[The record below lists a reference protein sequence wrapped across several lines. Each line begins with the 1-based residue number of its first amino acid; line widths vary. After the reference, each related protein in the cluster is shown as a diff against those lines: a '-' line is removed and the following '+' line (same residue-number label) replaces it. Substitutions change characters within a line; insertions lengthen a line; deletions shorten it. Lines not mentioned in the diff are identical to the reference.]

1 MKLSIS
7 RRTGL
12 IVAGSL
18 VITLTIMLVIL
29 LRDVEQSQ
37 KSEIKKNVN
46 ETSEAI
52 SQSIKFCMEQG
63 INDVSDYIKRAKN
76 IENVR
81 ELRIIPTDKIEA
93 GSEKQMDQEE
103 KNILISRKSKITE
116 EVYKKEDICR
126 IIKPILAE
134 KTCLKCHDVTE
145 NDPLAII
152 SLRYSVNE
160 DYAAI
165 VSQRL
170 SAILIT
176 LGAIILSFF
185 VLMIF
190 LKKHVIKDLILS
202 VNQIKNLST
211 GDISDIKEISRND
224 ELGILSS
231 SIKIL
236 QSALKGQSRVAGE
249 IAKGN
254 LSVEISLLSENDTL
268 GKAMFTMEQSISS
281 LIKDVNSLSE
291 AAKSGDLYKRVKE
304 ENHFG
309 DYRKIVKGFNETMD
323 AFCFPLE
330 ANSKILSKISEGD
343 FTVRLEGEY
352 NGDFCTI
359 KDSTNKVIESMSG
372 ALIHISKA
380 IEETTDTSVQI
391 TSSIEAMAAGAS
403 EQASQTSEVAAAI
416 DQVTKT
422 ILETTRNAGRA
433 AENARKAGEIA
444 VEGGKVVQSTVEGME
459 RIVEVVSKA
468 SETVKQLGN
477 NSNQIGEI
485 IQVIEDI
492 ADQTNLLALNAAI
505 EAARAGEAGRGFAV
519 VADEVRKLSEK
530 TTKATKEISQMIKS
544 IQKDTSNA
552 VESIEQGT
560 KEVEKGREMANKAGV
575 SLKEIIGASNQVLDE
590 VTQVAS
596 ASEEQSSTAEQIS
609 KNIEGINNISRESSD
624 GIRQIAVSTERLN
637 DLMNNLQ
644 VLIRKFKINNGNER
658 RIHERHKERRELV
671 SQ

>member
-18 VITLTIMLVIL
+18 VITLAFMLIFL
-29 LRDVEQSQ
+29 LNNVENNQ

-63 INDVSDYIKRAKN
+63 INDVSDYINRSKN

-81 ELRIIPTDKIEA
+81 ELRIIPTDKITA
-93 GSEKQMDQEE
+93 GSEKLMDQEE
-103 KNILISRKSKITE
+103 KNVLISRKSKITE

-134 KTCLKCHDVTE
+134 KTCVKCHDAKE

-152 SLRYSVNE
+152 SLRYSVND

-165 VSQRL
+165 INQRFA
-170 SAILIT
+170 AILIT
-176 LGAIILSFF
+176 LGAIVLSFF

-190 LKKHVIKDLILS
+190 LKKQVIKDLILS
-202 VNQIKNLST
+202 VNQIKKLAT

-231 SIKIL
+231 SIKKL
-236 QSALKGQSRVAGE
+236 QTALKGQSQVAGE

-254 LSVEISLLSENDTL
+254 LSAEVSLLSDNDTL
-268 GKAMFTMEQSISS
+268 GRAMLTMENSISS
-281 LIKDVNSLSE
+281 LIKDVNSLAV
-291 AAKSGDLYKRVKE
+291 AAKSGDLYKRVNE
-304 ENHFG
+304 ENHSG
-309 DYRKIVKGFNETMD
+309 DFRKIVKGFNETMD
-323 AFCFPLE
+323 AFCFPIE

-352 NGDFCTI
+352 NGDFYTI
-359 KDSTNKVIESMSG
+359 KESTNKVIESMTE
-372 ALIHISKA
+372 ALSHFSNA
-380 IEETTDTSVQI
+380 IEETSDSSHQI
-391 TSSIEAMAAGAS
+391 SNSIEEIAAGVE

-422 ILETTRNAGRA
+422 INETTKNAGRA
-433 AENARKAGEIA
+433 AENAKKAGEIA
-444 VEGGKVVQSTVEGME
+444 SEGGRVVQSTVKGME
-459 RIVEVVSKA
+459 KIAEVVTKA
-468 SETVKQLGN
+468 AETVKQLGS

-485 IQVIEDI
+485 IQVINDI

-519 VADEVRKLSEK
+519 VADEVRKLAEK
-530 TTKATKEISQMIKS
+530 TTKATKEISQMIKN
-544 IQKDTSNA
+544 IQKDTVEA
-552 VESIEQGT
+552 VVSIELGT
-560 KEVEKGREMANKAGV
+560 EEVEKGREMANKAGE
-575 SLKEIIGASNQVLDE
+575 SLKEIIGASNHVLDE
-590 VTQVAS
+590 VTMVAS
-596 ASEEQSSTAEQIS
+596 ASEEQSATAEQIS
-609 KNIEGINNISRESSD
+609 KNIEGINNISRESSE
-624 GIRQIAVSTERLN
+624 GIKKIAMSTEKLN
-637 DLMNNLQ
+637 ELMNNLH
-644 VLIRKFKINNGNER
+644 VLIHRFKIITAEDKR
-658 RIHERHKERRELV
+658 MHQTHKYKNKLIE
-671 SQ
+671 S